1 MPAGF
6 EYEATLVRVGEDGRY
21 RLRCRAT
28 NLSGVYELRGR
39 RLKAVSPDNE
49 RMTGLVW
56 EVKNRNV
63 LLLTVH
69 PETAAVGAD
78 YRNATLSRQ
87 EPAEGERTSRTDEP
101 DLMIE
106 VYPVRQDARPIEVR
120 SPYSY
125 KGFDQ
130 GVEKLEGK
138 SVIDLL
144 GRRVSLRLQAQGS
157 GRAAPHRPL
166 GGADFARAILE
177 GRIVSDA
184 KMVYHLQPNAQEC
197 VVKIP
202 DGEGRVGIYYLPVG
216 YVVLPGGESYWFL
229 FGKD

>member
-6 EYEATLVRVGEDGRY
+6 EYAATLVRIGEDGHY
-21 RLRCRAT
+21 RLRCPAT
-28 NLSGVYELRGR
+28 NLSGVYNLSDR
-39 RLKAVSPDNE
+39 RLTAVSPDNE

-56 EVKNRNV
+56 EIKNRNV

-69 PETAAVGAD
+69 PETAAVGSD

-87 EPAEGERTSRTDEP
+87 KSDEGDRTSRTDEP

-106 VYPVRQDARPIEVR
+106 VYPVREDARPIDVR

-144 GRRVSLRLQAQGS
+144 GRRMSLRLQAQGS
-157 GRAAPHRPL
+157 GLATPRRPL
-166 GGADFARAILE
+166 GGAEFARAILD
-177 GRIVSDA
+177 GRIVSNA

-197 VVKIP
+197 IVRTP
-202 DGEGRVGIYYLPVG
+202 DGEGRVGIYYPPVG